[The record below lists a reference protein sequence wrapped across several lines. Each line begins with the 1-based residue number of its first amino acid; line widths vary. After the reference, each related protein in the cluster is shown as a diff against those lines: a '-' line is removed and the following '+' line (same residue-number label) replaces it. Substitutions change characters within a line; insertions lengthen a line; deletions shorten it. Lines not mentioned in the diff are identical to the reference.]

1 VQAAISAL
9 PDDLREA
16 ALVPDLEPFPADRW
30 IPTHTPPIEGYEEQ
44 QRERISRGAGRGV
57 IGNKNQ

>member
-1 VQAAISAL
+1 M
-9 PDDLREA
+9 
-16 ALVPDLEPFPADRW
+16 VPDLEPFPADRW

-44 QRERISRGAGRGV
+44 QRQRISRGAVGRGV